1 MTGADDNEGLRERK
15 KRLTRQLIAATAMRL
30 FTEHGFDAVT
40 VTQIA
45 EAAGVAEKTV
55 YNYFPRKT
63 DLFFDEAG
71 DILAELLFTVKN
83 RKPGRSALD
92 AVQAFVSG
100 RAEWA
105 ADRRPARPSRRFRN
119 LIADSPALQAGM
131 RDMFARYETAL
142 SGLLT
147 AETGA
152 PLARPSRSSPRS
164 RWSPWSGPRSKL
176 APPASSLPGAL
187 QPAPCACFETGS
199 GATPS
204 PERRVRLPQR
214 ARTPARSPLRP
225 PSSSQPESPLFLAT
239 YRARMSSMAT

>member
-119 LIADSPALQAGM
+119 IIADSPALQAGM

-147 AETGA
+147 AETGVPPGSA
-152 PLARPSRSSPRS
+152 EPFIAAVAMVAVVRAAFEARAT
-164 RWSPWSGPRSKL
+164 GQQ
-176 APPASSLPGAL
+176 PARGTTASALRVLRDGLGSYAITGAPGAS
-187 QPAPCACFETGS
+187 PAAGQDAC
-199 GATPS
+199 P
-204 PERRVRLPQR
+204 
-214 ARTPARSPLRP
+214 
-225 PSSSQPESPLFLAT
+225 
-239 YRARMSSMAT
+239 

>member
-1 MTGADDNEGLRERK
+1 MAGADDNEGLRERK

-147 AETGA
+147 AETGVPPGSA
-152 PLARPSRSSPRS
+152 EPFIAAVALVAVVRAAFEARAT
-164 RWSPWSGPRSKL
+164 GQQ
-176 APPASSLPGAL
+176 PARGTTASALRLLRDGFGSYAITGTPGASAAAG
-187 QPAPCACFETGS
+187 QDAC
-199 GATPS
+199 P
-204 PERRVRLPQR
+204 
-214 ARTPARSPLRP
+214 
-225 PSSSQPESPLFLAT
+225 
-239 YRARMSSMAT
+239 